1 MSRIKLIFS
10 TLLVLVVLATQVG
23 AVQAAPAGQEADPV
37 TGTIQEITIDSS
49 SEPPTV
55 LVAFTDG
62 TSVSLSLDTAL
73 GQNLVSYDPDGNLIV
88 NDTLYGEDFSIDPS
102 AILPEETVITN
113 PVTLAISAFFASVLG
128 LDTNT
133 VATWHDDGYGFGV
146 ITQACWMSN
155 ELGGDAST
163 CGDIL
168 AAKKSGD
175 YSAFTLPDGST
186 PTNWGQFKKA
196 VHDNKGNL
204 GAIMSGKGNIGQ
216 DASGQTLAPALGNG
230 HGNNEDKG
238 NNGKAKGKNK

>member
-10 TLLVLVVLATQVG
+10 TLLVLVFLATQVG
-23 AVQAAPAGQEADPV
+23 AVQAAPAGQEAEPV
-37 TGTIQEITIDSS
+37 TSIIQNITVDSAN
-49 SEPPTV
+49 EPPTV
-55 LVAFTDG
+55 QVVFTDG
-62 TSVSLSLDTAL
+62 TSVTLSLDTAL
-73 GQNLVSYDPDGNLIV
+73 AQTLVSYDPDGNLIV
-88 NDTLYGEDFSIDPS
+88 NDAMFGESISIDPPT
-102 AILPEETVITN
+102 ILPDETETAN
-113 PVTLAISAFFASVLG
+113 PVAKAISAFFASVLG

-133 VATWHDDGYGFGV
+133 VLAWHADGYGFGV

-163 CGDIL
+163 CSDIL
-168 AAKKSGD
+168 AAKKNGD

-204 GAIMSGKGNIGQ
+204 GAIMSGKGSIGQ
-216 DASGQTLAPALGNG
+216 DHSGQTLAPALDNG
-230 HGNNEDKG
+230 HGNNKDKS

>member
-10 TLLVLVVLATQVG
+10 TLLVLVFLATQVG
-23 AVQAAPAGQEADPV
+23 AVQAAPAGQEAEPV
-37 TGTIQEITIDSS
+37 TGIIQSIAVDSTN
-49 SEPPTV
+49 EPPTV
-55 LVAFTDG
+55 QVVFTDG

-73 GQNLVSYDPDGNLIV
+73 AQALVSYDPDGNLIV
-88 NDTLYGEDFSIDPS
+88 NDALYGEDFSIDPS
-102 AILPEETVITN
+102 AILPEEIVTSN
-113 PVTLAISAFFASVLG
+113 PVAKAISAFFASVLG

-133 VATWHDDGYGFGV
+133 VAAWHADGYGFGV

-175 YSAFTLPDGST
+175 YSAFTLPDGSE

-204 GAIMSGKGNIGQ
+204 GAIMSGKGSIGQ
-216 DASGQTLAPALGNG
+216 DDSGQTLAPALGNG
-230 HGNNEDKG
+230 HGNNKDKS